1 MTVIEAIAIQME
13 KSMKSI
19 EGTRKHMEPVS
30 LRVSRLFFV
39 LTELIN
45 INDMY
50 QYSLEFFIN
59 IFESVLLAARGQ
71 DLTS

>member
-19 EGTRKHMEPVS
+19 EATRKQMEPVS

-50 QYSLEFFIN
+50 QYSLDFFKD
-59 IFESVLLAARGQ
+59 IFESVLLAAKM
-71 DLTS
+71 

>member
-19 EGTRKHMEPVS
+19 EGTRKQMEPVS

-45 INDMY
+45 IHDMY

-59 IFESVLLAARGQ
+59 IFESVLLAARG
-71 DLTS
+71 

>member
-19 EGTRKHMEPVS
+19 EGTRKQMEPVS

-50 QYSLEFFIN
+50 QYSLEYFIN
-59 IFESVLLAARGQ
+59 IFESVLLAARG
-71 DLTS
+71 

>member
-19 EGTRKHMEPVS
+19 EGTRKQMEPVS

-59 IFESVLLAARGQ
+59 IFESVLLAARG
-71 DLTS
+71 

>member
-19 EGTRKHMEPVS
+19 EATRKQMEPVS

-50 QYSLEFFIN
+50 
-59 IFESVLLAARGQ
+59 
-71 DLTS
+71 